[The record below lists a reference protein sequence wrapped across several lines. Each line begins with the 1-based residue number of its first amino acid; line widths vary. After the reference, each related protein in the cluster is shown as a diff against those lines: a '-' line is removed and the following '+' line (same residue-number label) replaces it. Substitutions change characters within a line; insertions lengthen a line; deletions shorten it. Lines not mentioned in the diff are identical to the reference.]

1 MADQSPDEGSKR
13 KIDAE
18 ATSEAEEKGTTEEAS
33 GTEES
38 VGSASS
44 DGTPK
49 TADTPDTPDT
59 PDAPPES
66 DSERTS
72 EFVALKPVDVPALKP
87 PRPVTAG
94 PALGARPK
102 DESAESPTP
111 DAEEPAPALPP
122 LDLLAELTNTPKPPE
137 TPARTITRRFKIWVP
152 IVLLLALVFVIVQAV
167 RPLPTPSLK
176 LGADTSSY
184 TFDGRFSLPWP
195 AKGQGAVQVQ
205 GSGSLGTFGEQ
216 KPVPTASVAK
226 VMTAYVLLKD
236 HPLKKDEAGPTIEV
250 DEKAVREG
258 EAKDESRIEGLT
270 AGAKFSQQDMLK
282 MLMIPS
288 GNNIARLLARWDT
301 GSGDETAFVAKMNEA
316 AKALGMNDTTY
327 TDPSGLDAK
336 TVSTAVDQLKL
347 AEAVMRFDAF
357 RPIVALP
364 NATIKGLPQP
374 INNNNDNLLLAGLSI
389 KGIKTGSNTAA
400 GGALMWAAY
409 KTVGDRTPLIL
420 GTMLDQR
427 VDGPDPNGGNSLTL
441 VKENSKKVIAAVRDA
456 LTSVV
461 AVRKGQVVGYV
472 DDGLG
477 GRTPLVATR
486 DLKAIGVPGQR
497 LPLRL
502 TDSGKPV
509 PHAAGAGEVVA
520 TLSIGTGP
528 DAPTVPVALQK
539 DLREPSFG
547 SKVTRLG

>member
-1 MADQSPDEGSKR
+1 MADQSPDEGSKQ

-18 ATSEAEEKGTTEEAS
+18 ATSGGAEAS
-33 GTEES
+33 GGAE
-38 VGSASS
+38 VQGGPGSSSGTSDAS
-44 DGTPK
+44 G
-49 TADTPDTPDT
+49 TPDTT
-59 PDAPPES
+59 RES

-72 EFVALKPVDVPALKP
+72 EFVALKPVDMPVLKP
-87 PRPVTAG
+87 PRPVSGG
-94 PALGARPK
+94 PASGARGT
-102 DESAESPTP
+102 AEAAAPISRTP
-111 DAEEPAPALPP
+111 DTEPPAPGTPAPAPLPP

-137 TPARTITRRFKIWVP
+137 TPARTLARRLKVWLP
-152 IVLLLALVFVIVQAV
+152 ISLLLVLVLVIVQVV

-216 KPVPTASVAK
+216 RPVPTASVAK
-226 VMTAYVLLKD
+226 VMTAYVILKE
-236 HPLKKDEAGPTIEV
+236 HPLKKDETGPTIEV

-258 EAKDESRIEGLT
+258 ESKDESRIEGLT

-288 GNNIARLLARWDT
+288 GNNIARLLARWAT

-316 AKALGMNDTTY
+316 ARALGMRDTAY

-364 NATIKGLPQP
+364 NATVKGLPQP
-374 INNNNDNLLLAGLSI
+374 VNNNNDDLLLAGLSV

-409 KTVGDRTPLIL
+409 KTVDDRTPLIL

-441 VKENSKKVIAAVRDA
+441 VKENSKKVVAAVRDA
-456 LTSVV
+456 LTSAV
-461 AVRKGQVVGYV
+461 AVKRGQVVGYV

-477 GRTPLVATR
+477 GRTPLVATE
-486 DLKAIGVPGQR
+486 DLKAIDVPGQR
-497 LPLRL
+497 LPLRIA
-502 TDSGKPV
+502 DGGKPL
-509 PHAAGAGEVVA
+509 PHSAGAGVVVA
-520 TLSIGTGP
+520 TLAIGTGP
-528 DAPTVPVALQK
+528 DAPKVPVAFQK

-547 SKVTRLG
+547 SRLTRLG

>member
-1 MADQSPDEGSKR
+1 MADQSPDEGSKQ

-18 ATSEAEEKGTTEEAS
+18 ATSAEADEPTGS
-33 GTEES
+33 G
-38 VGSASS
+38 SS
-44 DGTPK
+44 G
-49 TADTPDTPDT
+49 DTPDTP
-59 PDAPPES
+59 APAPAPES

-72 EFVALKPVDVPALKP
+72 EFVALKPVDLPALKP
-87 PRPVTAG
+87 PRPATAG
-94 PALGARPK
+94 PALGARTK
-102 DESAESPTP
+102 DEAAEPTAP
-111 DAEEPAPALPP
+111 VSEDPAPALPP
-122 LDLLAELTNTPKPPE
+122 LDLLAELTNTPEPPE
-137 TPARTITRRFKIWVP
+137 TPARTLTRRFKIWVP

-184 TFDGRFSLPWP
+184 TFDGRFNLPWP

-226 VMTAYVLLKD
+226 VMTAYVLLKE

-250 DEKAVREG
+250 DERAVREG

-364 NATIKGLPQP
+364 NATIKGLPEP

-409 KTVGDRTPLIL
+409 RTVGDRTPLIL

-456 LTSVV
+456 LTSSV

-477 GRTPLVATR
+477 ARTPLVATG

-497 LPLRL
+497 LALRL

-509 PHAAGAGEVVA
+509 PHAAEAGAVVG
-520 TLSIGTGP
+520 TLTIGTGP
-528 DAPTVPVALQK
+528 DAPKVPVALQK

-547 SKVTRLG
+547 AKVTRLG